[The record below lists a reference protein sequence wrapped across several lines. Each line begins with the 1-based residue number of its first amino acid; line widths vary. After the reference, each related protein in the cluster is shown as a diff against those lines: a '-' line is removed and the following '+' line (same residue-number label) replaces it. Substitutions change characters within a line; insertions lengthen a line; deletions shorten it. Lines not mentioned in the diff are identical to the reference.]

1 MALREILTYPD
12 PRLKREA
19 EPVEE
24 LTDEIKELIN
34 DLRDMMISSGHSV
47 GIAATQVGALHR
59 VVVIN
64 AALGR
69 KPSVNHGELVL
80 INPEI
85 IQYEGI
91 SASREGCMSVPEYTG
106 NVNRAEKVAVQ
117 YRNED
122 FEPRVIEAEGFEA
135 VILQHEI
142 DHLDGILFIDRVI
155 SRKKDLFRRKK

>member
-34 DLRDMMISSGHSV
+34 DLRDMMVSSGHSV

-59 VVVIN
+59 LVVIN

-85 IQYEGI
+85 IQYEGM

-117 YRNED
+117 YRDEN
-122 FEPRVIEAEGFEA
+122 FETRVVEAEGFEA